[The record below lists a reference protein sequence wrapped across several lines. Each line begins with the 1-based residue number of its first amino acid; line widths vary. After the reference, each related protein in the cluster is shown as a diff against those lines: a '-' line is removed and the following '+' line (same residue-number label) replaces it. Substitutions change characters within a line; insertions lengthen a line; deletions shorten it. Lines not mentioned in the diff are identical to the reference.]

1 MNGTRFFVLATLLV
15 SLAPNASGAEP
26 ISYAKQINQ
35 FFTRYCLECHNR
47 DEPKGGLNLETYKS
61 LREGGDNGEV
71 LAPGKADASRIVR
84 LVEHKDK
91 PFMPPKKA
99 KQPRPEE
106 IALLRSWIDAGAKED
121 SAVRVNLPDIR
132 PKQPVAPPVAA
143 LAYHPSGQLLAA
155 AGRGT
160 VFLLD
165 PATGELL
172 GKLEGLHP
180 RVTALAF
187 SRDGSHL
194 AVASS
199 AMGETHEVRVYEF
212 SSDAEHLSLAF
223 PHGAWERVYAVVTHA
238 DVIQDLAFSP
248 DGKILASCGYDRLIK
263 LWDLT
268 AKKEMHILKDHSD
281 SVYGVAFSPDGKLLA
296 SAAADRAVK
305 VWDVATGRR
314 LYTLGESTDWVYGV
328 AWSPDGRHLAGAG
341 VDKSIRVW
349 QASTEGGRIV
359 HSVFAHEAPVLRL
372 AFTSD
377 GSTLYS
383 LSEDR
388 TLKAWDAKQM
398 VERKVYERQ
407 PETIL
412 SLAVRSD
419 GKQIAL
425 GRYDGVLA
433 LLDATTGKTQA
444 EPLPIKPKPP
454 IAEVEPN
461 DSPRTG
467 QRVKLPATIHGS
479 ISRAGDVDYY
489 HFEAKAGQEIG
500 AEIKSRGK
508 AKLDTVLQ
516 LIDADGR
523 ILAEST
529 KGLLGYICPKAGAYA
544 LGIRDREYRGDPGM
558 KYQVTV
564 GDIPLVTSVFPLGVQ
579 RGTEME
585 VHLEGVNLGSRH
597 SVHLKVPADAAPGS
611 RLPVPV
617 AKGVLGSP
625 SVRVD
630 EFPQAASMQAGT
642 GAAVPPAIPIPGTA
656 NGRIEQPG
664 ATQTWRF
671 QAKQGQRL
679 LLEVHANRIGSPLDS
694 VIEILDSNGQP
705 LPQATLR
712 SLAKTYVIFRD
723 HDSASPG
730 IRIESWSELAM
741 DDYLLVGNELIRIW
755 ELPKNPDDDCH
766 FWTQGGRRRGYLGT
780 TPAFHPMGQPMY
792 KVSIH
797 PPGTTFPPNGLPIVT
812 LYYRNDDGGGDFGK
826 DSRLVFD
833 PPADGEYQVRIA
845 DARGQGSARHSYQLT
860 VRPPRPDFN
869 INFSPTVPSVDKGGA
884 VSINV
889 RADRRDEFD
898 GPIEVRLENLASGF
912 NAPPTTIPAHENSTN
927 VALFAATSAIVPA
940 KSPPLKLI
948 ARANI
953 DGNPVVR
960 EATGGLPKLT
970 EPGDIVTTTEQS
982 DVTVKPG
989 SEVRLTVKVERRNG
1003 FKGRIP
1009 LEVKGLPH
1017 GVRVLDI
1024 GLNGILVTPEAT
1036 TRTIAIYAEPWV
1048 AEMTHPF
1055 VVSARRED
1063 KNTEFAAKSVLL
1075 RVAR

>member
-1 MNGTRFFVLATLLV
+1 MHSMNWTRFFVLATVLV
-15 SLAPNASGAEP
+15 TLAPKAHGAEP
-26 ISYAKQINQ
+26 ISYAKQINP
-35 FFTRYCLECHNR
+35 FFTRYCLECHNH

-71 LAPGKADASRIVR
+71 LTPGKSDASRIVR
-84 LVEHKDK
+84 SVEHKDK

-106 IALLRSWIDAGAKED
+106 IALLRAWIDAGAKED
-121 SAVRVNLPDIR
+121 GAVRITVPKIP

-143 LAYHPSGQLLAA
+143 VAYHLGGYLLAA

-160 VFLLD
+160 VFLFD
-165 PATGELL
+165 AATGDLL

-187 SRDGSHL
+187 SRDGKHL

-199 AMGETHEVRVYEF
+199 ATGETHEVRLYDF
-212 SSDAEHLSLAF
+212 SVAGALAERGGYQIVGT
-223 PHGAWERVYAVVTHA
+223 HG

-263 LWDLT
+263 LWDMT
-268 AKKEMHILKDHSD
+268 AKKELNVLKDHSD
-281 SVYGVAFSPDGKLLA
+281 SVYGVAFSPDGRLLA

-314 LYTLGESTDWVYGV
+314 LYTLGESTDWVYAV

-349 QASTEGGRIV
+349 QASAEGGRIV
-359 HSVFAHEAPVLRL
+359 QSVFAHEAPVLRL

-412 SLAVRSD
+412 SLAVRPD

-433 LLDATTGKTQA
+433 LLDAATGKAQA

-489 HFEAKAGQEIG
+489 HFETKPGQEIG
-500 AEIKSRGK
+500 VEIKPLDK
-508 AKLDTVLQ
+508 AKLDAVLQ

-558 KYQVTV
+558 KYQVTI
-564 GDIPLVTSVFPLGVQ
+564 GDIPLVTSVFPLGLQ
-579 RGTEME
+579 RGTETE
-585 VHLEGVNLGSRH
+585 VHLEGVNLGRRH
-597 SVHLKVPADAAPGS
+597 SVQLKVPADAALGS
-611 RLPVPV
+611 RVPVPV

-630 EFPQAASMQAGT
+630 EFPQVESMQAGT
-642 GAAVPPAIPIPGTA
+642 SAGVPVAIPIPGTA

-679 LLEVHANRIGSPLDS
+679 LLEVHANRIGSLLDS

-730 IRIESWSELAM
+730 VRIESWSELAM

-766 FWTQGGRRRGYLGT
+766 FWTQSGRRRGYLGT

-833 PPADGEYQVRIA
+833 PPADGEYQVRIG
-845 DARGQGSARHSYQLT
+845 DARGQGSSRHSYQLT
-860 VRPPRPDFN
+860 IRPPRPDFN
-869 INFSPTVPSVDKGGA
+869 ISFSPTTPSVNKGGA

-898 GPIEVRLENLASGF
+898 GPIEVRLENLPPGF
-912 NAPPTTIPAHENSTN
+912 FAPPTTIPAHENSTN
-927 VALFAATSAIVPA
+927 VALYAEASATVPA
-940 KSPPLKLI
+940 KAPALKLI
-948 ARANI
+948 ARAII
-953 DGNPVVR
+953 DNKPVVR
-960 EATGGLPKLT
+960 ETTGGLPKLT

-1024 GLNGILVTPEAT
+1024 GLNGILITP
-1036 TRTIAIYAEPWV
+1036 RQQRGPSPS
-1048 AEMTHPF
+1048 MP
-1055 VVSARRED
+1055 SRGSR
-1063 KNTEFAAKSVLL
+1063 S
-1075 RVAR
+1075 